1 MTKNNKIYRFIKLWG
16 TVAIAAL
23 LYAVA
28 IELFLFS
35 STVVV
40 GGATGMATLLDIFLG
55 NGTWL
60 NAGVFVIL
68 LNVPIIIYCFVR
80 RPRRL
85 AVKTTVYVILLGA
98 FIFTMRMLN
107 WGDRMHELLGGDGAN
122 HKMLYTLIGGGLSGV
137 SLPLMLSVGGST
149 GGSDIVGMMLQSKN
163 RSSSTDSIRGI
174 FFANIALL
182 FVGAVVMYF
191 VSGLS
196 DAVNLFIYSIAAIV
210 VSEIVHERMFHGF
223 SSAIEL
229 EITTTKPQEMTD
241 ALLEKLKHGVT
252 YVKAVGG
259 YTGQEKTMILC
270 VIYKRQLTLARRII
284 GKVDA
289 SAFAYV
295 ENVREVI
302 GRGFVNKEDH
312 ILDEQCDIADA

>member
-16 TVAIAAL
+16 TVALAAL

-28 IELFLFS
+28 IELFLFPS
-35 STVVV
+35 SVVV
-40 GGATGMATLLDIFLG
+40 GGATGMATMLDLFLPDSI
-55 NGTWL
+55 WL
-60 NAGVFVIL
+60 SAGIMVVAI
-68 LNVPIIIYCFVR
+68 NIPIIIYCFVR

-85 AVKTTVYVILLGA
+85 AVKTTVYVLLLGL
-98 FIFTMRMLN
+98 FLLVMRILG
-107 WGDRMHELLGGDGAN
+107 WGSELHTVLGGDSTSN
-122 HKMLYTLIGGGLSGV
+122 KMLYTLVGGGLSGV

-163 RSSSTDSIRGI
+163 KSSSTDSIRGI

-182 FVGAVVMYF
+182 FAGAVVMYF
-191 VSGLS
+191 AHGADS
-196 DAVNLFIYSIAAIV
+196 AVNLFIYSIAAVV
-210 VSEIVHERMFHGF
+210 VSEIVHERMFRGF

-229 EITTTKPQEMTD
+229 EITTTKPDEMTQ
-241 ALLEKLKHGVT
+241 ALLDKLKHGVT

-259 YTGQEKTMILC
+259 YSGQEKTMILC
-270 VIYKRQLTLARRII
+270 VIYKRQLTMARRII

-312 ILDEQCDIADA
+312 ILDEQCDN

>member
-1 MTKNNKIYRFIKLWG
+1 MTKQTQTTRFIKLWG
-16 TVAIAAL
+16 TVVLSAL

-28 IELFLFS
+28 IEIFLFPS
-35 STVVV
+35 NVVL
-40 GGATGMATLLDIFLG
+40 GGATGMAVLLDLFLPESL
-55 NGTWL
+55 WL
-60 NAGVFVIL
+60 CAGVFVLVI
-68 LNVPIIIYCFVR
+68 NIPIIIYCFVR

-85 AVKTTVYVILLGA
+85 AVKTTVYVTLLA
-98 FIFTMRMLN
+98 LFLFVMRVLDL
-107 WGDRMHELLGGDGAN
+107 GSIVHSLLGGDSASN
-122 HKMLYTLIGGGLSGV
+122 KMLYTLVGGAVSGV

-149 GGSDIVGMMLQSKN
+149 GGSDIVGMMLQSRKQ
-163 RSSSTDSIRGI
+163 SSSTDSIRGI

-191 VSGLS
+191 VADIAS
-196 DAVNLFIYSIAAIV
+196 AVNLFIYSMATIV
-210 VSEIVHERMFHGF
+210 VSEIVHESMFHGF

-229 EITTTKPQEMTD
+229 EITTTKPQEMTQ
-241 ALLEKLKHGVT
+241 ALLDKLQHGVT

-259 YTGQEKTMILC
+259 YSGEEKTMILC

-284 GKVDA
+284 GRVDS

-302 GRGFVNKEDH
+302 GRGFANKEDK
-312 ILDEQCDIADA
+312 IMDE

>member
-1 MTKNNKIYRFIKLWG
+1 MTKNNKVYRLAKLWG
-16 TVAIAAL
+16 TVTLAAL

-28 IELFLFS
+28 IEIFLYP

-40 GGATGMATLLDIFLG
+40 GGATGMATLIDIFVG
-55 NGTWL
+55 NDTWL
-60 NAGVFVIL
+60 NTGVIVLFI
-68 LNVPIIIYCFVR
+68 NVPIIIYCFACR
-80 RPRRL
+80 HKRL
-85 AVKTTVYVILLGA
+85 AIKTTVYVVLLGL
-98 FIFTMRMLN
+98 FITIMRLLDL
-107 WGDRMHELLGGDGAN
+107 GTSVHALLGGDGTN
-122 HKMLYTLIGGGLSGV
+122 NKMLFTLIGGGIAGV

-149 GGSDIVGMMLQSKN
+149 GGSDIVGMILQSRN
-163 RSSSTDSIRGI
+163 QTSSTDSIRAI

-182 FVGAVVMYF
+182 LVGAIVMYCMY
-191 VSGLS
+191 GLA
-196 DAVNLFIYSIAAIV
+196 DAVNLFIYSVAAIV
-210 VSEIVHERMFHGF
+210 VSEIIHERMFRGF

-229 EITTTKPQEMTD
+229 EITTSKPEEMTQ

-259 YTGQEKTMILC
+259 YSGQEKTIILC

-284 GKVDA
+284 GKVDT

-302 GRGFVNKEDH
+302 GRGFVNKEDN
-312 ILDEQCDIADA
+312 LVDGQ

>member
-1 MTKNNKIYRFIKLWG
+1 MTKNNKTYRFIKLWG
-16 TVAIAAL
+16 TVALAAL

-68 LNVPIIIYCFVR
+68 LNVPIIIYCFAR

-85 AVKTTVYVILLGA
+85 AVKTTVYVLLLGA

-107 WGDRMHELLGGDGAN
+107 WGDSLHQLLGGDGTN

-163 RSSSTDSIRGI
+163 KSSSTDSIRGI

-182 FVGAVVMYF
+182 FGGAVVMYF
-191 VSGLS
+191 ISGLA

-229 EITTTKPQEMTD
+229 EITTTKPEEMTQ
-241 ALLEKLKHGVT
+241 ALIEKLKHGVT

-259 YTGQEKTMILC
+259 YSGQEKTMILC

-289 SAFAYV
+289 NAFAYV

-312 ILDEQCDIADA
+312 ILDEQCDTADA